1 MAIIS
6 DTHLIINSLVKQN
19 EGKIA
24 IAETDVTNVASL
36 GEKLLSSELESSK
49 DVVFKSL
56 IDRIGKTVIDMLQYD
71 NKFARIFKD
80 AFAYGA
86 VLQTIH
92 VANMEARTSGVYDNL
107 DDGDVDGDLYKMFLP
122 TVDQTLFEN
131 IQPWEFAVTITD
143 EQIKTAFTN
152 EETLAGFI
160 NGIFIAIK
168 NSVTKYLE
176 TCARACYEKL
186 IIADINGT
194 TLTKR
199 NVLQMYYDETGIELT
214 TSNWKY
220 NADFLRWL
228 TSLFT
233 DDIGLFEEMTV
244 LFNHKG
250 YETFTPRDM
259 LHFVINGKVADNIK
273 RFMQSDVYHKD
284 LVSLPNYAEIAS
296 WQAIGTNASFEN
308 RIDVYGKYKNPEYEE
323 GGTEPEYIT
332 AHKKVLAVMHDDRVL
347 SMTLKDRRTVTIVNE
362 HGARRNVFEQGT
374 VCNFVNLGQNS
385 IVYYIDD
392 VVKPV
397 DIKLNKN
404 ATTVETGST
413 ETLTATV
420 NPVDATV
427 VWGSSNTGVA
437 TVSNG
442 TITPVATGTCVISA
456 IATSDNVSDVAT
468 CVVKIVA
475 PANASTNTRSSKS
488 TK

>member
-24 IAETDVTNVASL
+24 IAEVDTTNLASF
-36 GEKLLSSELESSK
+36 GEKLLTSEDNSSK

-56 IDRIGKTVIDMLQYD
+56 IDRIGKTVIDMLAYD

-92 VANMEARTSGVYDNL
+92 VSNMEARTSGVYSNL

-122 TVDQTLFEN
+122 SVDQTLFEN

-152 EETLAGFI
+152 EESLAGFI

-176 TCARACYEKL
+176 TCARGCYEKL
-186 IIADINGT
+186 IIADINGSGI
-194 TLTKR
+194 TKR

-250 YETFTPRDM
+250 YETFTPKDM

-308 RIDVYGKYKNPEYEE
+308 RLDVYGKYKNPEYVS
-323 GGTEPEYIT
+323 GGTEPEYIS

-347 SMTLKDRRTVTIVNE
+347 SLTLKDRRTVTIVNE

-374 VCNFVNLGQNS
+374 VCNFVNLGHNS

-397 DIKLNKN
+397 DIKFDKN
-404 ATTVETGST
+404 ALSVASGTTATI
-413 ETLTATV
+413 TATV

-427 VWGSSNTGVA
+427 VWGSSDTNIA
-437 TVSNG
+437 TVANG
-442 TITPVATGTCVISA
+442 VVTPVANGTCIVSA
-456 IATSDNVSDVAT
+456 IATKRGDSDVAT
-468 CVVKIVA
+468 CVVTV
-475 PANASTNTRSSKS
+475 TGV
-488 TK
+488 TKKTTTK

>member
-19 EGKIA
+19 EGKIS
-24 IAETDVTNVASL
+24 IAEVDTTNLASF
-36 GEKLLSSELESSK
+36 GEKLLTSEDNSSK

-56 IDRIGKTVIDMLQYD
+56 IDRIGKTVIDMLAYD

-92 VANMEARTSGVYDNL
+92 VSNMEARTSGVYSNL

-122 TVDQTLFEN
+122 SVDQTLFEN

-152 EETLAGFI
+152 EESLAGFI

-176 TCARACYEKL
+176 TCARGCYEKL
-186 IIADINGT
+186 IIADINGSGI
-194 TLTKR
+194 TKR

-250 YETFTPRDM
+250 YETFTPKDM

-296 WQAIGTNASFEN
+296 WQAIGTNASLEN
-308 RIDVYGKYKNPEYEE
+308 RLDVYGKYKNPEYEE
-323 GGTEPEYIT
+323 GGAEPEYIS

-347 SMTLKDRRTVTIVNE
+347 SLTLKDRRTVTIVNE

-374 VCNFVNLGQNS
+374 VCNFVNLGHNS

-397 DIKLNKN
+397 DIKFDKSALSVASG
-404 ATTVETGST
+404 ATATI
-413 ETLTATV
+413 TATV

-427 VWGSSNTGVA
+427 VWGSSDTSVA
-437 TVSNG
+437 TVANG
-442 TITPVATGTCVISA
+442 VVTPVANGTCIVSA
-456 IATSDNVSDVAT
+456 IATKSGDSDVAT
-468 CVVKIVA
+468 CVVTV
-475 PANASTNTRSSKS
+475 TGFTSKKTT

>member
-1 MAIIS
+1 MAIFS

-24 IAETDVTNVASL
+24 IAEVDTTNLASF
-36 GEKLLSSELESSK
+36 GEKLLSSADETSK

-56 IDRIGKTVIDMLQYD
+56 IDRIGKTVIDMLAYD

-92 VANMEARTSGVYDNL
+92 VANMEARTSGVYSNL
-107 DDGDVDGDLYKMFLP
+107 EDGDVDGDLYKMFLP
-122 TVDQTLFEN
+122 SVDQTLFEN
-131 IQPWEFAVTITD
+131 MQPWEFAVTITD

-152 EETLAGFI
+152 EESLAGFI

-176 TCARACYEKL
+176 TCARGCYEKL
-186 IIADINGT
+186 IIADINGSGI
-194 TLTKR
+194 TKR

-228 TSLFT
+228 TSQFT
-233 DDIGLFEEMTV
+233 DDVGLFEEMTV

-250 YETFTPRDM
+250 YETFTPKDM

-273 RFMQSDVYHKD
+273 RFMQSDTYHKD

-296 WQAIGTNASFEN
+296 WQAIGTNASLEN
-308 RIDVYGKYKNPEYEE
+308 RLDVYGKYKNPDYVS
-323 GGTEPEYIT
+323 GGSEPEYIS
-332 AHKKVLAVMHDDRVL
+332 AHKKVIAVMHDDRVL
-347 SMTLKDRRTVTIVNE
+347 SLTLKDRRTVTIVNE

-374 VCNFVNLGQNS
+374 VCNFVNLGHNS

-397 DIKLNKN
+397 DIKFDKN
-404 ATTVETGST
+404 ALSVASGATATI
-413 ETLTATV
+413 TATV

-427 VWGSSNTGVA
+427 VWGSSDTSVA

-442 TITPVATGTCVISA
+442 VVTPVANGTCIVSA
-456 IATSDNVSDVAT
+456 IATKDGVSDVAT
-468 CVVKIVA
+468 CVVTV
-475 PANASTNTRSSKS
+475 TGVTSKKTT

>member
-19 EGKIA
+19 EGKIS
-24 IAETDVTNVASL
+24 IAEVDTTNLASF
-36 GEKLLSSELESSK
+36 GEKLLTSEDNSSK

-56 IDRIGKTVIDMLQYD
+56 IDRIGKTVIDMLAYD

-92 VANMEARTSGVYDNL
+92 VSNMEARTSGVYSNL

-122 TVDQTLFEN
+122 SVDQTLFEN

-152 EETLAGFI
+152 EESLAGFI

-176 TCARACYEKL
+176 TCARGCYEKL
-186 IIADINGT
+186 IIADINGSGI
-194 TLTKR
+194 TKR

-250 YETFTPRDM
+250 YETFTPKDM

-296 WQAIGTNASFEN
+296 WQAIGTNASLEN
-308 RIDVYGKYKNPEYEE
+308 RLDVYGKYKNPEYVS
-323 GGTEPEYIT
+323 GGTKPEYIS

-347 SMTLKDRRTVTIVNE
+347 SLTLKDRRTVTIVNE

-374 VCNFVNLGQNS
+374 VCNFVNLGHNS

-397 DIKLNKN
+397 DIKFDKTVLSVASG
-404 ATTVETGST
+404 ATATI
-413 ETLTATV
+413 TATV
-420 NPVDATV
+420 NPLDATV
-427 VWGSSNTGVA
+427 VWGSSDTTVA

-442 TITPVATGTCVISA
+442 VVTPVANGTCIVSA
-456 IATSDNVSDVAT
+456 IATKSGDSDVAT
-468 CVVKIVA
+468 CVVTV
-475 PANASTNTRSSKS
+475 TGFTSKKTT